1 MAHGLNG
8 LKYLSLSEAQ
18 SYATENGRY
27 KLERELGRGGF
38 GVVYKANA
46 RDGTNRD
53 VAIKVIS
60 VMTDRSNLSLLSSLQ
75 GLQDATE
82 EAKTLSKLRN
92 PYVIGFIHYYNFKFP
107 NGRGIGIVTRYCPG
121 GSLGDY
127 LLKDRPDHE
136 KRLQWCRQLSLGIRF
151 IHGRG
156 VAHRDL
162 KPDNILIDGDGV
174 LKIADVG
181 LAKAV
186 WDINEGIQGSQ
197 DITFDSYM
205 TTVGGT
211 RAFMAPEVFDGHY
224 LRECDVFSLGLVF
237 ACIIEASTEMI
248 GGSEAVVMLATYGG
262 STHFLGE
269 LYHDFRGSRASSACS
284 LMTLQYATPG
294 EIHLI
299 NEMCYHDYHHRCSI
313 AHVVTTLE
321 SLDNARSLP
330 VVRLHDPQ
338 PVEGDGGCCC

>member
-1 MAHGLNG
+1 MAHGQIG

-18 SYATENGRY
+18 SYASENGRY

-60 VMTDRSNLSLLSSLQ
+60 VKTDQSDSSLLLSLKRLK
-75 GLQDATE
+75 DANK

-127 LLKDRPDHE
+127 LLKYRPDHK

-151 IHGRG
+151 IHQQR

-197 DITFDSYM
+197 DMSFDSYM

-211 RAFMAPEVFDGHY
+211 RVFMAPEVFTRHY
-224 LRECDVFSLGLVF
+224 SFECDIFSLGLVF
-237 ACIIEASTEMI
+237 ACIIEAPKHMM
-248 GGSEAVVMLATYGG
+248 GGSEAVLMFATYRG
-262 STHFLGE
+262 SRHCLGE
-269 LYHDFRGSRASSACS
+269 LYHKIPDSRASPACS
-284 LMTLQYATPG
+284 LMTLQYASQG
-294 EIHLI
+294 ETHLI

-313 AHVVTTLE
+313 EHVVKKLE
-321 SLDNARSLP
+321 SLDEARSLP
-330 VVRLHDPQ
+330 LIRLGDPQ
-338 PVEGDGGCCC
+338 PVEGDGGWCC

>member
-1 MAHGLNG
+1 MSYGLNG
-8 LKYLSLSEAQ
+8 LEYLTKSKAQ
-18 SYATENGRY
+18 SYATQNGRY
-27 KLERELGRGGF
+27 RLERELGRGAF
-38 GVVYKANA
+38 GVVYKATDRNGA
-46 RDGTNRD
+46 N

-60 VMTDRSNLSLLSSLQ
+60 VATNRSDLSLLSSLQ

-197 DITFDSYM
+197 DISFDSYM

-211 RAFMAPEVFDGHY
+211 RVFMAPEVFNHHY
-224 LRECDVFSLGLVF
+224 SFECDVFSLGLVF
-237 ACIIEASTEMI
+237 ACIVEAPTQMM
-248 GGSEAVVMLATYGG
+248 GGSEAVLMLATYLG
-262 STHFLGE
+262 SRYCLGQ
-269 LYHDFRGSRASSACS
+269 LYHDISDSRASSACS
-284 LMTLQYATPG
+284 LMTLQYATQG
-294 EIHLI
+294 EIRLI
-299 NEMCYHDYHHRCSI
+299 NEMCYHDYHYRCSI
-313 AHVVTTLE
+313 GHVVTTLE
-321 SLDNARSLP
+321 SLDKARSLP

-338 PVEGDGGCCC
+338 TVEGDGGCCC